1 MRDGEARERARTGA
15 GLLVLPGSRMGCLER
30 VEKQR
35 ALLY

>member
-1 MRDGEARERARTGA
+1 MRDGETRGRARAGA
-15 GLLVLPGSRMGCLER
+15 GLLVLPGSQMGCLEG

>member
-1 MRDGEARERARTGA
+1 MRDEEARGRARAGA
-15 GLLVLPGSRMGCLER
+15 GLLVLPGSRMGCLEG